1 MREKC
6 VKISLYL
13 TVLKLLSLQSM
24 FNPGSNWAE
33 ASSDQVTITVVDPGV
48 TLESLDV
55 ALGSLYQDEITVE
68 AADVVPI
75 LAAANLLQLEGLID
89 QCLVIMLETVNFKT
103 VVGYYQTSLRY
114 DTKVTF

>member
-1 MREKC
+1 
-6 VKISLYL
+6 
-13 TVLKLLSLQSM
+13 M

-114 DTKVTF
+114 NRLKEFRHYFLGQFLKGLLGYGSLYLVS